1 MISRTS
7 RAVAVAATILLIAVP
22 SHAGP
27 APRVAI
33 IIDDLGYHIGAG
45 RRAIA
50 LPGPVVCAILPG
62 TPGSAPLARTAY
74 EAGKEVLLHLP
85 LQAVGH
91 DGPPEPDGITLDMG
105 RERFAATFNSALRSV
120 PFASGVNS
128 HRGSL
133 LTRHPGHMRWLME
146 DILEADG
153 LYFVDSYT
161 THHSVA
167 IQIAREQGVPA
178 IKRDVFLDAEPGM
191 LEREFER
198 LKSIARER
206 GIAVA
211 IGHPYPSTLAFLEH
225 AIPRLVEE
233 DIQLVPL
240 RELIEFH

>member
-1 MISRTS
+1 MSDRLSSTI
-7 RAVAVAATILLIAVP
+7 AAAAIILLIAI
-22 SHAGP
+22 P
-27 APRVAI
+27 AYAEPVARVAI
-33 IIDDLGYHIGAG
+33 IIDDLGYHVGAG

-50 LPGPVVCAILPG
+50 LPGPVACAILPG
-62 TPGSAPLARTAY
+62 TPGAALLARTAN

-91 DGPPEPDGITLDMG
+91 DGPPEPDGIMLDMG
-105 RERFAATFNSALRSV
+105 RERARQTFASALQSV
-120 PFASGVNS
+120 PYASGVNS

-167 IQIAREQGVPA
+167 MQIARERGVPA
-178 IKRDVFLDAEPGM
+178 IKRDVFLDADPATVQA
-191 LEREFER
+191 EFDRMKE
-198 LKSIARER
+198 IARDR

-233 DIQLVPL
+233 GIELVPL
-240 RELIEFH
+240 KELIDFH

>member
-1 MISRTS
+1 MISPTFRKL
-7 RAVAVAATILLIAVP
+7 AVAAAILLIVIPA
-22 SHAGP
+22 HAAP
-27 APRVAI
+27 APRIAI
-33 IIDDLGYHIGAG
+33 IIDDLGYHVGAG
-45 RRAIA
+45 RRVIA

-62 TPGSAPLARTAY
+62 TPGSRLLARTAY

-105 RERFAATFNSALRSV
+105 RERFSATFASALGSV

-146 DILEADG
+146 DILDADG

-167 IQIAREQGVPA
+167 LQIAREQGVPA
-178 IKRDVFLDAEPGM
+178 IRRDVFLDAEPGTV
-191 LEREFER
+191 EEEFAR

-211 IGHPYPSTLAFLEH
+211 IGHPYPSTLAFLERV
-225 AIPRLVEE
+225 IPRLVE
-233 DIQLVPL
+233 DGIQLVPL
-240 RELIEFH
+240 KDLIEFH

>member
-1 MISRTS
+1 MTS
-7 RAVAVAATILLIAVP
+7 RIPRSVALAAILLVIAMP
-22 SHAGP
+22 AHAKP
-27 APRVAI
+27 TPRVAI
-33 IIDDLGYHIGAG
+33 IIDDLGYHMGAG

-62 TPGSAPLARTAY
+62 TPGSAPLARTAH

-105 RERFAATFNSALRSV
+105 RERFSATFASALESV
-120 PFASGVNS
+120 PFASGINS

-167 IQIAREQGVPA
+167 MQVAREQGVPA
-178 IKRDVFLDAEPGM
+178 IKRDVFLDAEPGK
-191 LEREFER
+191 LENEFDR
-198 LKSIARER
+198 LKAIARER
-206 GIAVA
+206 GSAVA

-233 DIQLVPL
+233 GIEVVPL
-240 RELIEFH
+240 KELIEFH

>member
-1 MISRTS
+1 MIDRISR
-7 RAVAVAATILLIAVP
+7 RIAVAAIILLTAIPAYP
-22 SHAGP
+22 DP

-33 IIDDLGYHIGAG
+33 IIDDLGYHVGTG
-45 RRAIA
+45 HRAIA

-62 TPGSAPLARTAY
+62 TPGAALLATTAK

-91 DGPPEPDGITLDMG
+91 DGAPEPDGITLDMG
-105 RERFAATFNSALRSV
+105 RERFAETFASALQSV

-167 IQIAREQGVPA
+167 MQIAREQGVPA
-178 IKRDVFLDAEPGM
+178 IKRDVFLDADPGM
-191 LEREFER
+191 VQAEFDR
-198 LKSIARER
+198 MKQIARER

-233 DIQLVPL
+233 GIELVPL
-240 RELIEFH
+240 KELIDFH